1 MGKKSRRPN
10 RNKQK
15 DTAPAALDHQ
25 ALETNEACSR
35 SNGSV
40 HPHPAGETMNH
51 ESRIAKKEEVISN
64 NLTGGDVYEGEWK
77 DGQSSGNGKCTFAS
91 GDVYEGDWKDGKMNG
106 KGKCTHTNGD
116 VL

>member
-10 RNKQK
+10 RSKQK
-15 DTAPAALDHQ
+15 KIAPTS
-25 ALETNEACSR
+25 TN
-35 SNGSV
+35 
-40 HPHPAGETMNH
+40 
-51 ESRIAKKEEVISN
+51 N
-64 NLTGGDVYEGEWK
+64 NWTGRTVYEGEYK
-77 DGQSSGNGKCTFAS
+77 NGKMSGNGKCTFAS